1 MNRWAHFAI
10 GCAIL
15 VAATTSTLAR
25 ADDQDVID
33 YRQHIMNTME
43 EQSAAISQI
52 LQQKAPAENFAP
64 HVQILAITAATAKK
78 AFESKVLGGE
88 AKADVWA
95 HWADFAKR
103 LDDLTAAT
111 AALASTAK
119 AGGGAAAAAAPK
131 VQTALICKSCH
142 DIYCVEK
149 KK

>member
-1 MNRWAHFAI
+1 MRRWSHFAI

-15 VAATTSTLAR
+15 VAATASTLAR

-33 YRQHIMNTME
+33 YREHIMKTMG
-43 EQSAAISQI
+43 EQAAAISQI
-52 LQQKAPAENFAP
+52 LQQKAPADNFAI
-64 HVQILAITAATAKK
+64 HVQILAVTAATAKK

-88 AKADVWA
+88 AKPDVWT

-111 AALASTAK
+111 ADLANTAK
-119 AGGGAAAAAAPK
+119 SGGLAAAAPK
-131 VQTALICKSCH
+131 VQAALTCKSCH
-142 DIYCVEK
+142 ETYRVDK